1 MSADG
6 TPGQMQPNTR
16 PLKRS
21 FAIKGHRTSI
31 SMEAPF
37 WEALQQAAT
46 LEHTSLAGL
55 VASIDAT
62 RGEAGLSS
70 AVRVWLLDYFRRRSL
85 PTPR

>member
-1 MSADG
+1 MPADD
-6 TPGQMQPNTR
+6 TPARMQTNTR
-16 PLKRS
+16 PQKRS

-46 LEHTSLAGL
+46 LEHTSLAWL
-55 VASIDAT
+55 VASIDTT

-70 AVRVWLLDYFRRRSL
+70 AVRVWILDYFRRRAL
-85 PTPR
+85 PTSR

>member
-1 MSADG
+1 
-6 TPGQMQPNTR
+6 MQPNTR
-16 PLKRS
+16 PQKRS

-37 WEALQQAAT
+37 WEALQQAAN

-55 VASIDAT
+55 VAGIDAA

-70 AVRVWLLDYFRRRSL
+70 AVRVWILDYFRRHT
-85 PTPR
+85 PTTTR

>member
-1 MSADG
+1 MPAND
-6 TPGQMQPNTR
+6 TPARMQPNTR
-16 PLKRS
+16 PQKRS

-37 WEALQQAAT
+37 WEALQQAAN

-55 VASIDAT
+55 VASIDST

-70 AVRVWLLDYFRRRSL
+70 AVRVWILDYFRRHAP
-85 PTPR
+85 PTTR